1 MTPLICC
8 IVLTSILLFILRVV
22 RDISNHMWEIR
33 KEGMKSRMHLEMIE
47 LYLKCIDRKLL
58 DKEKEKNK

>member
-1 MTPLICC
+1 MTVLICC
-8 IVLTSILLFILRVV
+8 IVLTLILIFILRIV
-22 RDISNHMWEIR
+22 RDISNHMWELR
-33 KEGMKSRMHLEMIE
+33 KEAMQSRMHLEMIE